1 MCAVP
6 SPASPPTGNA
16 AARALTPDHH
26 IPPGTH
32 DLTPHRPVRLRRRP
46 GRLPGTWT
54 SEYRRHAQYADQ
66 IPRTEQLW
74 DAGHVEN
81 IVSQYVLTHDA
92 VIHGPADL
100 RL

>member
-6 SPASPPTGNA
+6 SPASPPASNA

-46 GRLPGTWT
+46 GRPPARHLDQ
-54 SEYRRHAQYADQ
+54 RHAQYADQ

-74 DAGHVEN
+74 DAAHVEN